1 MGKIIVFG
9 TGKYGKE
16 AYDFLETIMFYV
28 LQTIMRH

>member
-16 AYDFLETIMFYV
+16 AYDFFGDDNV
-28 LQTIMRH
+28 LSVR